1 MERHNE
7 NGASERAR
15 WQEKRI
21 NAQCYWHT
29 AAINKAMRTWS
40 RLRVACASL
49 FLSYSRSPYI
59 FDEIDR
65 NRFAPNL
72 KQFIIQILNA
82 IHSKVQHI
90 FADCFIFIFFCH
102 ELLLSACVMWVCEIG
117 FFSLFCIGVDQELTI
132 IGINMA
138 QVKAGSYKHQ
148 KSPFNTLILTYFG
161 YM

>member
-1 MERHNE
+1 
-7 NGASERAR
+7 
-15 WQEKRI
+15 
-21 NAQCYWHT
+21 
-29 AAINKAMRTWS
+29 MRTWS

-82 IHSKVQHI
+82 IYSKVQHI
-90 FADCFIFIFFCH
+90 FADCFIFIFFVTNYYFRRVSC
-102 ELLLSACVMWVCEIG
+102 ECVRSF